1 MFKIV
6 SSYKELVYPKVH
18 ISLAMVVDQMS
29 AQEFN
34 LGPNGF
40 QQNDLTALSRATTMQ
55 QAELILKRLVDNSD
69 KQVSNLPKNIP
80 LKDCFNYIK
89 PRYAQSELECALFAE
104 VVAQYEQNKIN
115 TELTSKLVDKPA
127 DVPSVE
133 SPNVV
138 ES

>member
-6 SSYKELVYPKVH
+6 SSYKELVLPKVH

-29 AQEFN
+29 AQDFN

-115 TELTSKLVDKPA
+115 TELSSKLVDKPA

-133 SPNVV
+133 SSNV